1 VGVIGRDRP
10 AVIGANSGIRLIDT
24 SIKASNNCGEMRNQ
38 LAFAAFSVPLL
49 LAQQNPPNCTGIG
62 LQVDVRCSC
71 IKDPKSEQCEM
82 VKKGFYEPHDFSK
95 IKGLNGGLIGTPGQ
109 PAAKPAAR
117 PSQPQQARVVPL
129 AHKDYLRFLQPNAQ
143 VAAGFD
149 FSKVLQSPELMAAL
163 FGQTDSDSQ
172 NKVVAALKEMD
183 HLWFGFTAPSD
194 FVLLMTGK
202 FEQGAAAGMFYSQG
216 IRPVFLVDAHAM
228 MIGPEPAVQAALA
241 RLAKPALAAASLGW
255 AARRSR
261 ELAKDHE
268 TWIVTE
274 PPASA
279 TKGTSP
285 LAAMRR
291 FALGFRLTGEGS
303 LDGEVVADSE
313 DNAEKMG
320 AWVDQMKSAIRE
332 KTGVGALDSLT
343 VERAGTT
350 LRFSAKGDSLLAG
363 DAGKKAVSS
372 DFGVELYS
380 AIAAGFPGMPTRTVS
395 ADRLLTVKE
404 GMKKDE
410 VVSLLGPPLSVSAIQ
425 GLDTPRET
433 WTYQVPFGKQLTL
446 RLDDGIVTSAPR

>member
-1 VGVIGRDRP
+1 
-10 AVIGANSGIRLIDT
+10 
-24 SIKASNNCGEMRNQ
+24 MRYQ
-38 LAFAAFSVPLL
+38 LVFAAFSVPLL

-62 LQVDVRCSC
+62 LQVDIRCAC
-71 IKDPKSEQCEM
+71 IKDPTSEQCAM

-95 IKGLNGGLIGTPGQ
+95 IKGLNGGLNGGLIGTPGQ
-109 PAAKPAAR
+109 PVARPAAKPAPA
-117 PSQPQQARVVPL
+117 QQARVVPL

-143 VAAGFD
+143 LAAGFD
-149 FSKVLQSPELMAAL
+149 FSKLFQSPELMATI

-172 NKVVAALKEMD
+172 NKVVGALKEMD

-194 FVLLMTGK
+194 FVLVMTGK

-216 IRPVFLVDAHAM
+216 IRPVFLGDAHAM

-241 RLAKPALAAASLGW
+241 RLAKPAPAAASLGW

-274 PPASA
+274 PPAGA
-279 TKGTSP
+279 AKGNPAIASI
-285 LAAMRR
+285 RR

-303 LDGEVVADSE
+303 LDGEVIADS
-313 DNAEKMG
+313 DANAEKIA
-320 AWVDQMKSAIRE
+320 AWVDQMKAAVRE
-332 KTGVGALDSLT
+332 KTGVGALDPLT
-343 VERAGTT
+343 FERTGTT
-350 LRFSAKGDSLLAG
+350 LKFAAKGDSLLGG

-380 AIAAGFPGMPTRTVS
+380 AIAAGFPGMQTRTVA
-395 ADRLLTVKE
+395 ADKLLSVKE

-410 VVSLLGPPLSVSAIQ
+410 VVSLLGPPLSVSSIQ

-433 WTYQVPFGKQLTL
+433 WTYQVPFGKQLTI